1 MKSHHIPATLPMIKG
16 RAHDMPSRSALIL
29 LLGGANVLFV
39 GCASLIESGAATLHC
54 PDSVQAKVSAAQP
67 TVHVSYTEPSL
78 SVDGSSLTDLSKTS
92 IYYDLGDGRTLAKEV
107 PATRSSGAGEISET
121 ITVPVKSEDTQSV
134 KICVTATDRNGN
146 ESMMT
151 P

>member
-1 MKSHHIPATLPMIKG
+1 MIKG

-54 PDSVQAKVSAAQP
+54 PDSVQTKVSAAQP